1 MAVPVFEVGP
11 VDQNIIYA
19 FVAGFLLAWLI
30 FGIRILVLKSRA
42 KREVRGLRVSLVNR
56 IDLEASSINAMKKE
70 IEELKNKNTNLKTSM
85 HNLSDKPGRRE
96 KLQLQ
101 VYQSAIEKMSVRA
114 PGFAP
119 AWHIV
124 LQECEQEAG
133 RSLDGSIPFIRRIIP
148 AVGSGWANSLSD
160 QDISPQDGSLGVDIA
175 SDSELSGK
183 SGVAGGRKRQSLLSR
198 ITGRKG

>member
-11 VDQNIIYA
+11 VDQNIVYA
-19 FVAGFLLAWLI
+19 FVAGFVLAWLV
-30 FGIRILVLKSRA
+30 FGIRILVLKSRGN
-42 KREVRGLRVSLVNR
+42 REVRNLKENLLNR
-56 IDLEASSINAMKKE
+56 IDIEASSIVRMKKE
-70 IEELKNKNTNLKTSM
+70 IDELKSKNANLKVSM
-85 HNLSDKPGRRE
+85 HNLSSKPGRRE

-119 AWHIV
+119 AWQIV

-133 RSLDGSIPFIRRIIP
+133 RSLDGTIPFIKRIIP
-148 AVGSGWANSLSD
+148 AVGTGWVNSSAD
-160 QDISPQDGSLGVDIA
+160 TAQPEIV

-183 SGVAGGRKRQSLLSR
+183 NIASRKPKRLSLISR
-198 ITGRKG
+198 IIGKKE

>member
-1 MAVPVFEVGP
+1 MAVPVFEIGP

-19 FVAGFLLAWLI
+19 FAAGFLLAWLI
-30 FGIRILVLKSRA
+30 FGIRILVLKSRN
-42 KREVRGLRVSLVNR
+42 KKEVRELRTSLVNR
-56 IDLEASSINAMKKE
+56 IDLETSSINSMKKDLE
-70 IEELKNKNTNLKTSM
+70 DLKNKNSNLKTSLQ
-85 HNLSDKPGRRE
+85 NLSAKPGRRE

-133 RSLDGSIPFIRRIIP
+133 RSLDGTIPFVRRLIP
-148 AVGSGWANSLSD
+148 SVGTGWADSAAGPAGVQANGND
-160 QDISPQDGSLGVDIA
+160 QTDIS
-175 SDSELSGK
+175 SDTELSG
-183 SGVAGGRKRQSLLSR
+183 SSLSPDNRKKQSLLSK
-198 ITGRKG
+198 ITGKKG

>member
-1 MAVPVFEVGP
+1 MAVPVFEIGP
-11 VDQNIIYA
+11 VDQNVVYA
-19 FVAGFLLAWLI
+19 FAAGFLIAWLI
-30 FGIRILVLKSRA
+30 FGIRILVLKSRN
-42 KREVRGLRVSLVNR
+42 KREVRELRNSLVNR
-56 IDLEASSINAMKKE
+56 IDLEAASINGMKKE
-70 IEELKNKNTNLKTSM
+70 MDDLKNRNSNLKTSLQ
-85 HNLSDKPGRRE
+85 NLSAKPGRRE

-133 RSLDGSIPFIRRIIP
+133 RSLDGTVPFIRRIVP
-148 AVGSGWANSLSD
+148 AVGTGWADNTLPAEGDRDTSSA
-160 QDISPQDGSLGVDIA
+160 IS

-183 SGVAGGRKRQSLLSR
+183 SGASEGGKRQSLFSR
-198 ITGRKG
+198 LTGRKS